1 MRTFLLAGLSL
12 VLAAPAAAPLTAAP
26 AAPASQCRAG
36 EKTVYSCRFGK
47 ALGSV
52 CAGRGT
58 VSYRFGPA
66 GRPQIDI
73 ASDRDWGNVRRGG
86 VVGGGG
92 GSQEYLRFT
101 RGDHHYLVF
110 WGVAGQY
117 TDIPGKHW
125 SGIHVS
131 RSGKDLA
138 TLSCKSNAWP
148 AEDWRQLLR
157 ASLPRHLEEVPEDTD
172 PQFQAWY

>member
-12 VLAAPAAAPLTAAP
+12 ALAAPAAVPLTASP
-26 AAPASQCRAG
+26 AVPASQCRAG

-47 ALGSV
+47 SLGSV
-52 CAGRGT
+52 CAGRG
-58 VSYRFGPA
+58 SLHYRFGPP
-66 GRPQIDI
+66 GRPQIEI
-73 ASDRDWGNVRRGG
+73 ASDANWGNVHRGG

-110 WGVAGQY
+110 WGVGGQY
-117 TDIPGKHW
+117 TEIPGKQW

-131 RSGKDLA
+131 RGGNDLA
-138 TLSCKSNAWP
+138 TLRCKSNAWP
-148 AEDWRQLLR
+148 TENWEQLLR
-157 ASLPRHLEEVPEDTD
+157 ASLPGHLREVPDDTD
-172 PQFQAWY
+172 PQFEAWY